1 MSVGIKNALFTI
13 LAVIG
18 VGFLAGCTPS
28 GPKALLQGEEL
39 LNKGQTREAVK
50 KMERAVKYMPN
61 NPLAWNYLGVAL
73 HTAGRQD
80 EALHAYQKASAIQS
94 SHGYPLLQPGC
105 LYLDRKNLP
114 DRYPLFFQ
122 LPQSGKKHEL

>member
-1 MSVGIKNALFTI
+1 MNVGIKNTLFTI

-18 VGFLAGCTPS
+18 MTFLAGCTPS

-39 LNKGQTREAVK
+39 LKKGQTREAIK

-73 HTAGRQD
+73 NRSGRTA
-80 EALHAYQKASAIQS
+80 EA
-94 SHGYPLLQPGC
+94 
-105 LYLDRKNLP
+105 
-114 DRYPLFFQ
+114 
-122 LPQSGKKHEL
+122 